1 MRARAV
7 PNRSP
12 AFAKMGSE
20 AVPSGVLTLAE
31 SDIAPQAGAP
41 PLEGYDLGFEPT
53 KEDCLLVIDLQ
64 VDFMPGGALE
74 VPGGTEVFPLVN
86 AMIEKFE
93 CVVMSQDWHPPAHSS
108 FASQHEGKAP
118 YDVTSMPY
126 GEQTLWPDHCVQG
139 TSGCVTRVG
148 FSQLPE
154 RVSRASTT
162 PRASPSPVLPRSR
175 PARHNP
181 ARCPSFARATC
192 ALDTRSSPLHRR
204 DSVWMSTTTN
214 LRRRLRSPR
223 VVRPASR
230 ASSHPS
236 RLTHPPHHSSISDSA
251 RFHADL
257 SIPERARVCRKGFR
271 KHVDSYSAFFENDHV
286 TATGLEAYLKSEGV
300 KRVFVVGVAY
310 DFCVRYSCEDAA
322 KAGFE
327 SVLVKDATRAVGL
340 PGSVEA
346 ADRGVVEAGVRTAN
360 SGGLAAVAR

>member
-148 FSQLPE
+148 FFHLPE

-175 PARHNP
+175 PARPNP
-181 ARCPSFARATC
+181 ARRPSFARATR
-192 ALDTRSSPLHRR
+192 ALDPRWSPLRHSRRRLDVDDDEPATSPPFPARRPSRVSREFPPLPTHPSSSPLVH
-204 DSVWMSTTTN
+204 
-214 LRRRLRSPR
+214 LRQ
-223 VVRPASR
+223 RPVSR
-230 ASSHPS
+230 GPLHP
-236 RLTHPPHHSSISDSA
+236 
-251 RFHADL
+251 
-257 SIPERARVCRKGFR
+257 RAR
-271 KHVDSYSAFFENDHV
+271 
-286 TATGLEAYLKSEGV
+286 EGV
-300 KRVFVVGVAY
+300 PQGFPQTRGFVQRVF
-310 DFCVRYSCEDAA
+310 RE
-322 KAGFE
+322 
-327 SVLVKDATRAVGL
+327 
-340 PGSVEA
+340 
-346 ADRGVVEAGVRTAN
+346 
-360 SGGLAAVAR
+360 

>member
-1 MRARAV
+1 
-7 PNRSP
+7 
-12 AFAKMGSE
+12 MGSE

-148 FSQLPE
+148 FFQPP
-154 RVSRASTT
+154 RASLPRLDNPARVPSARPSTFASRST
-162 PRASPSPVLPRSR
+162 QPRASPLVRPRDPRARPEIVSP
-175 PARHNP
+175 
-181 ARCPSFARATC
+181 
-192 ALDTRSSPLHRR
+192 RR
-204 DSVWMSTTTN
+204 W
-214 LRRRLRSPR
+214 RRRLDVDDDDPSTSPPFSARRPSR
-223 VVRPASR
+223 VSR
-230 ASSHPS
+230 EFPPLPTHPS
-236 RLTHPPHHSSISDSA
+236 SSPFAHLRQRPVSRGPLHP
-251 RFHADL
+251 
-257 SIPERARVCRKGFR
+257 RAR
-271 KHVDSYSAFFENDHV
+271 
-286 TATGLEAYLKSEGV
+286 EGV
-300 KRVFVVGVAY
+300 SQGFPQTRGFVQRVF
-310 DFCVRYSCEDAA
+310 RE
-322 KAGFE
+322 
-327 SVLVKDATRAVGL
+327 
-340 PGSVEA
+340 
-346 ADRGVVEAGVRTAN
+346 
-360 SGGLAAVAR
+360 

>member
-1 MRARAV
+1 
-7 PNRSP
+7 
-12 AFAKMGSE
+12 MGSE

-139 TSGCVTRVG
+139 TSGCVTGVG
-148 FSQLPE
+148 FFQ
-154 RVSRASTT
+154 T
-162 PRASPSPVLPRSR
+162 PRASLPRLD
-175 PARHNP
+175 NP
-181 ARCPSFARATC
+181 ARVPTARPSTFASRSTQPRA
-192 ALDTRSSPLHRR
+192 SPLVRPRDPRARPEIVTPRQSRR
-204 DSVWMSTTTN
+204 SLDVDDDI
-214 LRRRLRSPR
+214 LRRRLRFPR